1 MLENPSLKINQKKT
15 HEHYAIIASAASKR
29 IIEIWENAGF
39 NLQPELLFPNDKPNN
54 HPYSVD
60 VQFIDFHFMVEID
73 GFTHINTEMRDK
85 KRDKHIEGI
94 ASSTGHDCHI
104 IRLPLV
110 IPEHLIFGNLQGEK
124 RKDVKVEYHRWLENW
139 ARVELA
145 SLPNRLKLAKLK
157 KSYDRNNQNR

>member
-1 MLENPSLKINQKKT
+1 MEYALGINNQET
-15 HEHYAIIASAASKR
+15 HQRYAKIASAASKR

-39 NLQPELLFPNDKPNN
+39 NLQPELLFPNDKLNH

-73 GFTHINTEMRDK
+73 GYTHIKTVIRDQI
-85 KRDKHIEGI
+85 RDTHIEKI

-104 IRLPLV
+104 IRLPLI
-110 IPEHLIFGNLQGEK
+110 IPPELIFGNLRGDK
-124 RKDVKVEYHRWLENW
+124 RKEVKAEYGRWLENW

-145 SLPNRLKLAKLK
+145 SLPNRLRLAKLK
-157 KSYDRNNQNR
+157 NQVI